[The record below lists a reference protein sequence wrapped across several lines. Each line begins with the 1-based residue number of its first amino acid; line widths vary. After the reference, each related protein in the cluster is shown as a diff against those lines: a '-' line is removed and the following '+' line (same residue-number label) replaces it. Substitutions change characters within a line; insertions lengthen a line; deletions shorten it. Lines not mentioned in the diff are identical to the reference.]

1 MISFSVLIENG
12 LRLPLGSVKMV
23 FQQNVSYAFGC
34 TKLFSKQMQD
44 QEIVVLQ
51 QEEGPLIPPGPKRV
65 ISWACNFK
73 VPHSPPSNLGAAG
86 CNLIKL
92 TYCIIVT
99 VAKFVN
105 LQIVV
110 PIHVGTPVRDDTV
123 NWEEVSLAYGAHLR
137 RSLSEHSLAAWTTS
151 DTSSSSWSLMDSGDD
166 ADRTACASSTQG

>member
-51 QEEGPLIPPGPKRV
+51 QEEGPLIPPGPKR
-65 ISWACNFK
+65 
-73 VPHSPPSNLGAAG
+73 
-86 CNLIKL
+86 
-92 TYCIIVT
+92 VT